1 MDRRLFLQSTLATG
15 IATSFSTQ
23 QALAAQFSALTKI
36 SADIPAVTGLGAEV
50 TLESAAL
57 QELADS
63 LRGNLLLPGNE
74 GYDKARQVLNPGID
88 KKPALV
94 IQPEG
99 ATDIRR
105 AVEFARGR
113 DLLLA
118 VKCGGHSYAGKSTC
132 DNGMQI
138 DLSTYRHARVD
149 AASRTAYVAGGSLL
163 AELDRET
170 MAVGLVTT
178 AGTVS
183 HTGVGGLTLGGGFG
197 RLGRRFGL
205 ALDNVKGVD
214 IAMADGQ
221 LLHANAD
228 DNADLFWAV
237 RGGGGNFGIVTSFE
251 FGLHPMKKTV
261 VGGEILFPA
270 AMAKE
275 VYKVYREHGLDA
287 PDNLYCDMML
297 SAGVEGSGGVAGV
310 HVCWSGPEAEAE
322 KMFAPFYALGEP
334 VVNTVKSRDYVEI
347 QQSWDTGE
355 ADPRNNASYLKSGFI
370 NDLPDELIE
379 NIVAGFEAPDG
390 RGVTVFF
397 QHSGGAIG
405 RVPADATAF
414 AHRKSKANM
423 FITVSWPLES
433 EAAAHVSYIRE
444 YWRTLEWATDGYYT
458 VDTSD
463 ESDKRRHGNYQG
475 NFPRLLEIKKKYDPT
490 NLFRLNANIKA

>member
-1 MDRRLFLQSTLATG
+1 MISTNKNT
-15 IATSFSTQ
+15 
-23 QALAAQFSALTKI
+23 
-36 SADIPAVTGLGAEV
+36 
-50 TLESAAL
+50 
-57 QELADS
+57 
-63 LRGNLLLPGNE
+63 
-74 GYDKARQVLNPGID
+74 
-88 KKPALV
+88 
-94 IQPEG
+94 
-99 ATDIRR
+99 
-105 AVEFARGR
+105 
-113 DLLLA
+113 
-118 VKCGGHSYAGKSTC
+118 
-132 DNGMQI
+132 
-138 DLSTYRHARVD
+138 
-149 AASRTAYVAGGSLL
+149 
-163 AELDRET
+163 
-170 MAVGLVTT
+170 
-178 AGTVS
+178 
-183 HTGVGGLTLGGGFG
+183 
-197 RLGRRFGL
+197 
-205 ALDNVKGVD
+205 
-214 IAMADGQ
+214 ADGR

-228 DNADLFWAV
+228 ENADLFWAV

-251 FGLHPMKKTV
+251 FGLHPMRKTV

-287 PDNLYCDMML
+287 PDDLYCDMML

-433 EAAAHVSYIRE
+433 EAASHVSYIRE

-475 NFPRLLEIKKKYDPT
+475 NFPRLLEIKKKYDST

>member
-1 MDRRLFLQSTLATG
+1 M
-15 IATSFSTQ
+15 
-23 QALAAQFSALTKI
+23 TKI

-113 DLLLA
+113 D
-118 VKCGGHSYAGKSTC
+118 
-132 DNGMQI
+132 
-138 DLSTYRHARVD
+138 R
-149 AASRTAYVAGGSLL
+149 
-163 AELDRET
+163 
-170 MAVGLVTT
+170 
-178 AGTVS
+178 
-183 HTGVGGLTLGGGFG
+183 
-197 RLGRRFGL
+197 
-205 ALDNVKGVD
+205 
-214 IAMADGQ
+214 
-221 LLHANAD
+221 
-228 DNADLFWAV
+228 FWAV

-370 NDLPDELIE
+370 NDLPDE
-379 NIVAGFEAPDG
+379 
-390 RGVTVFF
+390 
-397 QHSGGAIG
+397 
-405 RVPADATAF
+405 
-414 AHRKSKANM
+414 
-423 FITVSWPLES
+423 
-433 EAAAHVSYIRE
+433 
-444 YWRTLEWATDGYYT
+444 
-458 VDTSD
+458 
-463 ESDKRRHGNYQG
+463 SDKRRHGNYQG